1 VFLIRFM
8 SVSLNSVDIISV
20 KPIGILMR
28 NIRFSPVVYTYL
40 SFGNCCKRNLHNVK
54 NYGIT

>member
-1 VFLIRFM
+1 VFLVRFM
-8 SVSLNSVDIISV
+8 SISLNSVEIISV

-28 NIRFSPVVYTYL
+28 NIQFLPVVNTYL

-54 NYGIT
+54 NYEIT

>member
-1 VFLIRFM
+1 M

-28 NIRFSPVVYTYL
+28 NICLPPVNAYM

-54 NYGIT
+54 NDEIA